1 MSDRQEILIVDDRP
15 QNLFALEK
23 TLVTTEAQVVRA
35 KSGNEALAATLN
47 HDFAL
52 AILDVQ
58 MPEMDGYELARLLR
72 EDPKTRS
79 LPIVFLTAAYP
90 EDEKVIEGYKSGAV
104 DYIVKPYNP
113 AVLISKVNVFLEMDR
128 QKVELRRQREK
139 LAAVNR
145 ELEAFTYSVSHDL
158 RAPLRAVSGFSRV
171 LLEDHTSG
179 LDEEGKECAGRIT
192 AAASRMERLIDDLLR
207 LSRLTRAEMKW
218 EVVDLSSMAEKIA
231 SELRSES
238 NNRSVEF
245 DIMSGIT
252 GYGDTALLQAA
263 LENLLGNAWKY
274 TSHHER
280 ARIEFGVT
288 LNAACGFPNPEIGA
302 DAQVYYVRDDGAGF
316 DMAYAG
322 KLFGPF
328 QRLHDAGEFPGT
340 GIGLATV
347 QRIVNRHGGRIWAR
361 GEIEKGAA
369 FFFSFP
375 ANEENGG
382 TRDEQE

>member
-1 MSDRQEILIVDDRP
+1 
-15 QNLFALEK
+15 
-23 TLVTTEAQVVRA
+23 
-35 KSGNEALAATLN
+35 
-47 HDFAL
+47 
-52 AILDVQ
+52 
-58 MPEMDGYELARLLR
+58 
-72 EDPKTRS
+72 
-79 LPIVFLTAAYP
+79 
-90 EDEKVIEGYKSGAV
+90 
-104 DYIVKPYNP
+104 
-113 AVLISKVNVFLEMDR
+113 
-128 QKVELRRQREK
+128 
-139 LAAVNR
+139 
-145 ELEAFTYSVSHDL
+145 
-158 RAPLRAVSGFSRV
+158 
-171 LLEDHTSG
+171 
-179 LDEEGKECAGRIT
+179 
-192 AAASRMERLIDDLLR
+192 
-207 LSRLTRAEMKW
+207 
-218 EVVDLSSMAEKIA
+218 
-231 SELRSES
+231 
-238 NNRSVEF
+238 
-245 DIMSGIT
+245 MSGIT

-288 LNAACGFPNPEIGA
+288 LNDACGFPNPEIGA
-302 DAQVYYVRDDGAGF
+302 DAPVYYVRDDGAGF